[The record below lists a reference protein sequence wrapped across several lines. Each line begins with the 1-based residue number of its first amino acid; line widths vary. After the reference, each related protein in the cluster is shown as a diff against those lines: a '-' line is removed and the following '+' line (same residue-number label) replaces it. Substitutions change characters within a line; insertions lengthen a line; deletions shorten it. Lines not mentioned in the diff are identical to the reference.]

1 MRGKK
6 TGDSDMKFAVA
17 AGKRKWIYPTPQGAA
32 QEKSQS
38 SSQNAHQGNA
48 SDEILSGWAVGILEE
63 GAGWYQVI
71 THYGYQGYVSGEKL
85 LLVSAEELT
94 ERDHKGEMCIVDRGA
109 ADLLSEPGVRAKI
122 LKTLPKGSFVRRMGE
137 ETDGYGRAELA
148 DGSRGYLPLV
158 SLRRRRDDDEFLY
171 RGGAAGDFR
180 KQREKQ
186 KEWMR
191 READLRERLTANARS
206 WIGTQYRWGGKSGE
220 GIDCSGLVFMSYLF
234 EGILIYRDAVLRE
247 EYPVKRIHPKEAKKG
262 DLLYFPGHVAMYL
275 GNGKYLHSTGNE
287 RSFGCV
293 INSLRREDADYRQ
306 DLAAKLLGAGSIF
319 ASKENWGLSSLRK
332 I

>member
-1 MRGKK
+1 
-6 TGDSDMKFAVA
+6 MKFAVA
-17 AGKRKWIYPTPQGAA
+17 TGKRKWMYPTPQGAV
-32 QEKSQS
+32 EENSQDS
-38 SSQNAHQGNA
+38 CPNAHPGNA
-48 SDEILSGWAVGILEE
+48 SDEILNGWAVGILKE
-63 GAGWYQVI
+63 GAGWYQVV
-71 THYGYQGYVSGEKL
+71 THYGYQGYVSGKGL
-85 LLVSAEELT
+85 LLVSAEELM

-109 ADLLSEPGVRAKI
+109 ADLLAEPGVRARI

-137 ETDGYGRAELA
+137 AADGYGRAELA

-171 RGGAAGDFR
+171 RGSTDGDFLE
-180 KQREKQ
+180 QREKQ
-186 KEWMR
+186 KGWMR
-191 READLRERLTANARS
+191 READLRKRLTANARS
-206 WIGTQYRWGGKSGE
+206 WLGTQYRWGGKSGE

-247 EYPVKRIHPKEAKKG
+247 GYPVKGIHPKEARMG

-275 GNGKYLHSTGNE
+275 GNGKYIHSTGNE

-293 INSLRREDADYRQ
+293 INSLRREDAEYRQ

-319 ASKENWGLSSLRK
+319 DGKEHLGAVLLEKNMR
-332 I
+332 